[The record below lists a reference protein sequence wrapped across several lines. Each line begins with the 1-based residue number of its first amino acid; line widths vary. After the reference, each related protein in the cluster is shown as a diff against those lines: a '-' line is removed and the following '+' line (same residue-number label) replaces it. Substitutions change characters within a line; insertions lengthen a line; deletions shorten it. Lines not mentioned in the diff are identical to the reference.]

1 MNNNIKKD
9 NELMCILDLSEI
21 SRVICNTN
29 KSYLTLKLRKGEKE
43 YWLHLDSVPLSKE
56 DNKEVMELLYP
67 KVETVP
73 QVNVGVDFGYN
84 NLSELNIQVPKKKAG
99 RPKPKSK

>member
-1 MNNNIKKD
+1 MNNIKKD
-9 NELMCILDLSEI
+9 TRLMEILDLSEI

-56 DNKEVMELLYP
+56 DNAEVMNLLYP

-73 QVNVGVDFGYN
+73 QVNTIPSHNMNGVDQPK
-84 NLSELNIQVPKKKAG
+84 LLIPKKKAG
-99 RPKPKSK
+99 RPKSK